1 MAASL
6 GAAGASESQRDRLIV
21 GGPVVMGVSLL
32 AIAWLTPGPH
42 TLLLIP
48 AIVLLGIG
56 IGQCWPFV
64 AQRVMAGAKAGE
76 EAIAASS
83 VPTVQ
88 QTGFALGAA
97 LAGLVANASGLTA
110 GIAGEGMLQAA
121 FWVPASFVI
130 AAILTTLASLRLCRL
145 RRPESPSS

>member
-1 MAASL
+1 
-6 GAAGASESQRDRLIV
+6 
-21 GGPVVMGVSLL
+21 
-32 AIAWLTPGPH
+32 
-42 TLLLIP
+42 LLLIP

-97 LAGLVANASGLTA
+97 LAGLVGNASGLTA
-110 GIAGEGMLQAA
+110 GIAGEGMLRAA
-121 FWVPASFVI
+121 FWVPASFVV
-130 AAILTTLASLRLCRL
+130 AAVLAILAALRLCRL
-145 RRPESPSS
+145 RQPQGHAS